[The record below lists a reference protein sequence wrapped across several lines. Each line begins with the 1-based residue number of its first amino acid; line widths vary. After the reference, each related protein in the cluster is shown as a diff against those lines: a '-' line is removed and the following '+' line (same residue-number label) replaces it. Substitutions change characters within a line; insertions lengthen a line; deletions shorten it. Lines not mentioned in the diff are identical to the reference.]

1 MGRRLHITRVIV
13 RLCVSYLAI
22 LTVLLLGLDA
32 AAYAYIDRT
41 QHDVLEPVLGL
52 PEGQAAYAEQMRRT
66 ALGLALLDVPLLIVA
81 GAASYVLATLSVRPL
96 IAARERE
103 AQFSAEAAHELR
115 TPLARIAGLAQS
127 ARGHDDDP
135 RDEALERIER
145 LALDA
150 AATTGDLLALVREER
165 VAPRLAEPVDL
176 AALVRDVAGGAR
188 REGIAYELALEENC
202 WIVGDERRVRRLAE
216 NLIQNALRHA
226 RSRVR
231 LRVGAEGTK
240 IVLAVEDDGAGVP
253 ADLRDRLFE
262 RFVRGDDDEHG
273 SGLGLAICRSIARAH
288 GGDVVLEER
297 SRFVARLPRL
307 DVKGV

>member
-1 MGRRLHITRVIV
+1 
-13 RLCVSYLAI
+13 
-22 LTVLLLGLDA
+22 
-32 AAYAYIDRT
+32 
-41 QHDVLEPVLGL
+41 
-52 PEGQAAYAEQMRRT
+52 
-66 ALGLALLDVPLLIVA
+66 
-81 GAASYVLATLSVRPL
+81 
-96 IAARERE
+96 
-103 AQFSAEAAHELR
+103 LR

-188 REGIAYELALEENC
+188 RDGIAYELALDENC